1 MILQY
6 SWHTKHIKARNMTY
20 ITNEIR
26 WKMVYNIE
34 DLDIEM
40 LELSEKNI
48 DIENVQ
54 ISSILKVVDEQQ

>member
-1 MILQY
+1 
-6 SWHTKHIKARNMTY
+6 MTY

-48 DIENVQ
+48 DLENVQ

>member
-1 MILQY
+1 
-6 SWHTKHIKARNMTY
+6 MTY

-40 LELSEKNI
+40 LELSEKNM